1 MKKDRANNQ
10 NKQNKNQTIKSRKS
24 ISPFASSSLS
34 DPMNSLQNTVLKEK
48 RINMINNFLIINNY
62 PYNFNKKDF
71 SNMSADFRPI
81 LKFIM
86 EKLDPNVNL
95 LESLTDDKIEALAKI
110 YEYPGKLTRSMIR
123 DFNTP
128 SNFLYILTFI
138 CYMANLVSYKEY
150 FTENEIKELD
160 FYQNNMNQNNININN
175 DNNFND
181 NQYLIEMSEFMNE
194 CLNSIA
200 DNNVSEILEKYKTKF
215 NNLCSDEL
223 NKVDKMYAELDIID
237 KSNKELGSNL
247 PNIDIFKSQENET
260 IQKFNY
266 LDEEYTKSNNE
277 IKEYNQKLEEINNYI
292 SEQEKKMVFLDN
304 EIKNTRNIINTQ
316 IMSRAEYDI
325 KQGENNKLLNQ
336 IKNVENEINGLNNTK
351 NEIINSNQSL
361 LNKMTILANDINNID
376 INNSK
381 KIKNVADVNNNN
393 QNDISILL
401 NMTNINKEIQN
412 NIINNNDDKNAEL
425 LKMYDDYIDK
435 YKSYVKDI
443 KEEYTHNYDDNK
455 ELEKNKELLT
465 SEIEKYKAYLT
476 NDNKIGNDRKDLIY
490 KINNDYL
497 KLKKEK
503 SDYINSIK
511 NEIKIYENNI
521 EEKKK
526 DSVKIENECIKLRK
540 ELDEYKNE
548 TSNIINTLI
557 ERYHNYYN
565 NFIDTSYEITSKII
579 NSNQTLN
586 QICNNLQKIENK
598 ENLNFQNDNVKK

>member
-71 SNMSADFRPI
+71 ASMSADFRPI

-123 DFNTP
+123 EFNTP
-128 SNFLYILTFI
+128 TNFLYILTFI

-150 FTENEIKELD
+150 FTEKEIKELD

-237 KSNKELGSNL
+237 KSNKDLGSNL
-247 PNIDIFKSQENET
+247 PNIDVFKSQENET

-266 LDEEYTKSNNE
+266 LDEEYTKSSNE

-381 KIKNVADVNNNN
+381 KIKNVDDGNNNN
-393 QNDISILL
+393 ENDISILL
-401 NMTNINKEIQN
+401 NITNINKEVQN
-412 NIINNNDDKNAEL
+412 NIINNNDDKNIEL
-425 LKMYDDYIDK
+425 LKMYDDYINR
-435 YKSYVKDI
+435 YESYIKDI
-443 KEEYTHNYDDNK
+443 KEEYTLNYNGNK
-455 ELEKNKELLT
+455 ELENNKELLS

-548 TSNIINTLI
+548 TSNNINTLI

>member
-150 FTENEIKELD
+150 FTEKEIKELD

-247 PNIDIFKSQENET
+247 SQENEI

-266 LDEEYTKSNNE
+266 LDEEYSKSNNE

-381 KIKNVADVNNNN
+381 KIKNVAGVNNNN

>member
-150 FTENEIKELD
+150 FTEKEIKELD

-381 KIKNVADVNNNN
+381 KIKNVAGVNNNN

>member
-10 NKQNKNQTIKSRKS
+10 NKQNKNQTIKNRKS
-24 ISPFASSSLS
+24 VAPFASSSLS

-71 SNMSADFRPI
+71 ANMSADFRPI

-150 FTENEIKELD
+150 FTEKEIKELD

-237 KSNKELGSNL
+237 KSNKDLGSNL
-247 PNIDIFKSQENET
+247 PNIDVFKSQENET

-266 LDEEYTKSNNE
+266 LDEEYTKSSNE

-292 SEQEKKMVFLDN
+292 SEQEKKMAFLDN

-316 IMSRAEYDI
+316 IMSRTEYDI

-336 IKNVENEINGLNNTK
+336 IKNIENEINGLNNTK

-381 KIKNVADVNNNN
+381 KIKSVDGVNNNN
-393 QNDISILL
+393 ENDISILL
-401 NMTNINKEIQN
+401 NITNINKEVQN
-412 NIINNNDDKNAEL
+412 NIINNNDNKNIEL
-425 LKMYDDYIDK
+425 LKMYDDYINK
-435 YKSYVKDI
+435 YESYIKEI
-443 KEEYTHNYDDNK
+443 KEEYTLNYNSNK
-455 ELEKNKELLT
+455 ELEKNKELLS

-503 SDYINSIK
+503 TDYINSIK

-548 TSNIINTLI
+548 TSNNINTLI

-579 NSNQTLN
+579 NSNKTLN
-586 QICNNLQKIENK
+586 QICNNLPKIENK

>member
-150 FTENEIKELD
+150 FTEKEIKELD

-247 PNIDIFKSQENET
+247 PNIDIFKSQENEI

-266 LDEEYTKSNNE
+266 LDEEYSKSNNE

-381 KIKNVADVNNNN
+381 KIKNVAGVNNNN